1 MYCSSIALKDGQE
14 VLWSDIFSSVVNLA
28 ASIDILAI
36 GFVEDLA
43 RERILRILGN
53 IIIRHDDDV

>member
-1 MYCSSIALKDGQE
+1 
-14 VLWSDIFSSVVNLA
+14 VLWSDIFSSVIDLA
-28 ASIDILAI
+28 ARIDILAI

-53 IIIRHDDDV
+53 VIIRHDDDV